1 MTSPSIY
8 IAENYIYGD
17 KSYAGSFPIYLRDAC
32 QLIPSVVTS
41 NDLDEEKL
49 MIAAEE
55 NSMNVPKIINSENS
69 RQGLLYIL

>member
-8 IAENYIYGD
+8 VAENYIYGD

-32 QLIPSVVTS
+32 QLIPSAVTPS
-41 NDLDEEKL
+41 DLDEEKL

-55 NSMNVPKIINSENS
+55 NAVNRPRIINSEKT